1 MRRWLLVLAGIVL
14 AMQLV
19 PISRTKGPP
28 PEDVGAPAPIADV
41 MHRACHDCHSQATVW
56 PWYGYVAP
64 VSWLLAYDVT
74 EAREHLDFSTWS
86 SLPARK
92 RTKRL
97 DKIAEEV
104 EDEEMPPAIY
114 RLMHPE
120 ARLDESTRTAL
131 VAWARSAAAATA
143 PPAR

>member
-19 PISRTKGPP
+19 PISRAKGPP
-28 PEDVGAPAPIADV
+28 PEDVGAPAPIAQV
-41 MHRACHDCHSQATVW
+41 MHSACHDCHSQATVW

-74 EAREHLDFSTWS
+74 EAREHLDFSKWS

-92 RTKRL
+92 RAKRL

-104 EDEEMPPAIY
+104 EDDEMPPAIY

-120 ARLDESTRTAL
+120 ARLDESKRTAL

>member
-1 MRRWLLVLAGIVL
+1 MRRGLLVLAGIAL
-14 AMQLV
+14 AIQLV
-19 PISRTKGPP
+19 PISRQNGPA
-28 PEDVGAPAPIADV
+28 PEDVGAPAAIAEV

-92 RTKRL
+92 RAKRL

-104 EDEEMPPAIY
+104 EDDEMPPAIY

-131 VAWARSAAAATA
+131 AAWARSAAVATA

>member
-1 MRRWLLVLAGIVL
+1 MRRWLTVLAGIVL

-19 PISRTKGPP
+19 PVSRKAGPP
-28 PEDVGAPAPIADV
+28 AEDVGAPEPVAAV
-41 MHRACHDCHSQATVW
+41 LRRACHDCHSQATVW

-64 VSWLLAYDVT
+64 MSWLLAWDVA

-86 SLPARK
+86 ALPPRK
-92 RTKRL
+92 RAKRL
-97 DKIAEEV
+97 EEIAEQV
-104 EDEEMPPAIY
+104 DEKEMPLPIY

-120 ARLDESTRTAL
+120 ARLDDATRAA
-131 VAWARSAAAATA
+131 VVEWARQAAAV